1 VLIEGVGGAVGAI
14 GAETNAMELSVDATR
29 SQVPTIALEA
39 PDGISQGGTVMRSTM
54 LAILAAL
61 LLLNAYPASA
71 QYGGGGAGA
80 PHKAEL
86 GFNGGYVWTWAREVY
101 YTSGGELDIK
111 DTGYWGITL
120 DMNVREGKQLELL
133 YRRQDS
139 KLTFDAALSPEV
151 QLTDVALEYW
161 QIGGL
166 GGIVRGDVMPYG
178 LFTVG
183 ATRFIPKN
191 SSFDDEWRF
200 SMIFGLGVKKYVGEK
215 LGIRAQA
222 QLPFTWL
229 DGGGSITCGSLGCIT
244 TVGGTGVGQI
254 DVGGGVFL
262 KF

>member
-1 VLIEGVGGAVGAI
+1 
-14 GAETNAMELSVDATR
+14 
-29 SQVPTIALEA
+29 
-39 PDGISQGGTVMRSTM
+39 MRSTM
-54 LAILAAL
+54 LALLAAL
-61 LLLNAYPASA
+61 LLLNADPASA
-71 QYGGGGAGA
+71 QYGGGGAAA

-86 GFNGGYVWTWAREVY
+86 GFNGGYVWTWARQVY
-101 YTSGGELDIK
+101 YTTGGELDIK
-111 DTGYWGITL
+111 DTGYWGVTL
-120 DMNVREGKQLELL
+120 DMNVQEGKQLELL

-139 KLTFDAALSPEV
+139 QLTFKAPLSPTTD
-151 QLTDVALEYW
+151 LADVAIEYW

-166 GGIVRGDVMPYG
+166 GGVPRGDVMPYG

-183 ATRFIPKN
+183 ATHFIPKN
-191 SSFDDEWRF
+191 SSFGDEWRF
-200 SMIFGLGVKKYVGEK
+200 SMIFGLGAKKYIGEK

-229 DGGGSITCGSLGCIT
+229 DGGGSVACGPLGCIT